1 VKAAFL
7 FSVTLLGTAAALPA
21 EAPRPGAEVGA
32 PDDDPT
38 ALTFESRIRP
48 LLKTH
53 CFHCHGE
60 NPDGKLKAKLDVR
73 LRRFLIHGGRSGPAI
88 VPGKRN
94 ESLLYQNL
102 AKGDMPPEDVSKRP
116 TPQEIELI
124 GRWIDQGALTARE
137 EPESVPT
144 GPTPEELAFWSF
156 KPIRRV
162 EPPSTSS
169 DRARTP
175 IDRFLLDALARKGLG
190 FSPEAGKI
198 TLLRRATMDLT
209 GLPPRPDEVAAFLAD
224 EAPDAYERL
233 IDRLLASPAYG
244 ERWGR
249 HWLDVAGYADSE
261 GYDERDAE
269 RKWSWRYRD
278 YVIRSFNA
286 DKPFDRFIQEQIA
299 GDELIAPP
307 YRNLSPEQIEL
318 LVATGFLRMGPDG
331 TGSPNADQV
340 AARNQVIG
348 DAIKI
353 VSTGLLGL
361 TVGCAQCHNHR
372 YDPISQVDYYR
383 MRAVFEPAYGGADW
397 RTPGQRLVSLATD
410 ADRTK
415 AAQIEAEAVAID
427 REHGK
432 KQAEFIEATVEKELA
447 KIPDEYREA
456 LRWVHDTPAKERSE
470 LQKKLLKEYPSV
482 NVTEHSLYLY
492 NQKAADELKKI
503 ADRAAAQRA
512 TKPAEEFLH
521 VLTEVPGKLPET
533 RLFHRGDPNQPK
545 EAVEPGT
552 LTVLG
557 AAPIAPRDATKAT
570 SGRRLAFARWLSD
583 GKHPLTARVIV
594 NRAWMHHF
602 GRGIVNTPGDF
613 GALGERPS
621 HPELLDW
628 LADEFM
634 RNGWRLKPIHRMIL
648 TSSAYRQSSRRDP
661 RGEAADP
668 ENRILWRMNLLRLE
682 AESIRDSMLAVSG
695 SLNIKMFG
703 PPVPVMAD
711 EVGQIVVGKENLDGE
726 GKLDKVIPLNGEE
739 FRRSLYVQVRR
750 SRLLS
755 MLECFD
761 IPVMEPNCEARSFST
776 VAPQALLLMNNT
788 FVLAQSEQFAKRV
801 RREAGDDAAAQV
813 ETAWKLAFSRVPTPQ
828 EAKDGA
834 AFLSKMSSDKKNA
847 ALTRFCQA
855 LLSSNEFLY
864 VD

>member
-1 VKAAFL
+1 L
-7 FSVTLLGTAAALPA
+7 TLLGTAAALPA
-21 EAPRPGAEVGA
+21 EAPSPGAKEG
-32 PDDDPT
+32 DDEQT
-38 ALTFESRIRP
+38 ALTFEARIRP

-60 NPDGKLKAKLDVR
+60 NPDGKQKAKLDVR
-73 LRRFLIHGGRSGPAI
+73 LRRFLIKGGRSGPAI
-88 VPGKRN
+88 VPGKRD

-102 AKGDMPPEDVSKRP
+102 VKGEMPPEDVSKRP
-116 TPQEIELI
+116 TKQEIELI

-137 EPESVPT
+137 EPEAVSA

-156 KPIRRV
+156 KPIRRS
-162 EPPSTSS
+162 EPPNLV
-169 DRARTP
+169 ARTP
-175 IDRFLLDALARKGLG
+175 IDRFLLAALKAKGLAY
-190 FSPEAGKI
+190 SPEADKI
-198 TLLRRATMDLT
+198 TLIRRAATDLT
-209 GLPPRPDEVAAFLAD
+209 GLPPRPDDVAAFLAD
-224 EAPDAYERL
+224 DAPDAYERL
-233 IDRLLASPAYG
+233 VDRLLASPAYG

-269 RKWSWRYRD
+269 RKWAWRYRD

-299 GDELIAPP
+299 GDELAAPP
-307 YRNLSPEQIEL
+307 YGNLQPEQVEL

-331 TGSPNADQV
+331 TGSPNAEQIV
-340 AARNQVIG
+340 ARNQVVG

-372 YDPISQVDYYR
+372 YDPISQLDYYR

-397 RTPGQRLVSLATD
+397 RTPLQRLVSLASD
-410 ADRTK
+410 ADRKKSAEIETQ
-415 AAQIEAEAVAID
+415 AAAVD
-427 REHGK
+427 REREE
-432 KQAEFIEATVEKELA
+432 KQAQFIEATVEKELA

-456 LRWVHDTPAKERSE
+456 LRWVHDTPAEQRSE
-470 LQKKLLKEYPSV
+470 LQKTLLKEFPSV
-482 NVTEHSLYLY
+482 NVTSHSLYLY
-492 NQKAADELKKI
+492 NPKAADELKKI
-503 ADRAAAQRA
+503 ADRAAEIRA
-512 TKPAEEFLH
+512 KKPAEEFLH
-521 VLTEVPGKLPET
+521 ALTEVPGKLPET

-557 AAPIAPRDATKAT
+557 AAPIAPRDATRAT
-570 SGRRLAFARWLSD
+570 SGRRLAFARWLTD
-583 GKHPLTARVIV
+583 GKHPLTARVLV

-602 GRGIVNTPGDF
+602 GRGIVGTPGDF

-648 TSSAYRQSSRRDP
+648 TSSAYRQSSKREP
-661 RGEAADP
+661 RGEAVDP
-668 ENRILWRMNLLRLE
+668 ENRLLWRMNIHRLE

-695 SLNIKMFG
+695 SLNLRMFG
-703 PPVPVMAD
+703 PPVPVMSD
-711 EVGQIVVGKENLDGE
+711 EVGQIVVGLENRDDE
-726 GKLDKVIPLNGEE
+726 GKYRAPTSLNGEE

-750 SRLLS
+750 SKLLS

-801 RREAGDDAAAQV
+801 RREAGEDAAAQV
-813 ETAWKLAFSRVPTPQ
+813 EVAWKLAFSRPPTPR

-834 AFLSKMSSDKKNA
+834 AFLSKMSSDKKGA

>member
-1 VKAAFL
+1 
-7 FSVTLLGTAAALPA
+7 VTLLGTAVAT
-21 EAPRPGAEVGA
+21 
-32 PDDDPT
+32 PDDDPST
-38 ALTFESRIRP
+38 LTFEARIRP

-60 NPDGKLKAKLDVR
+60 NPNGKQKANLDVR
-73 LRRFLIHGGRSGPAI
+73 LRRFLIKGGRSGPAV
-88 VPGKRN
+88 VPGKRD
-94 ESLLYQNL
+94 ESLLYRNL
-102 AKGDMPPEDVSKRP
+102 AKGEMPPEDVSKRP
-116 TPQEIELI
+116 TKQEIEVI

-137 EPESVPT
+137 EPETVVA

-156 KPIRRV
+156 KPIRRS
-162 EPPSTSS
+162 EPPQVGGE
-169 DRARTP
+169 RARTP
-175 IDRFLLDALARKGLG
+175 IDRFLLGALSRTGLG
-190 FSPEAGKI
+190 FSAEADKI
-198 TLLRRATMDLT
+198 TLIRRATVDLS

-224 EAPDAYERL
+224 DSPDAYERL
-233 IDRLLASPAYG
+233 VDRLLASPAYG

-269 RKWSWRYRD
+269 RKWAWRYRD

-299 GDELIAPP
+299 GDELIPPP
-307 YRNLSPEQIEL
+307 YSNLKPEQIEIL
-318 LVATGFLRMGPDG
+318 IATGFLRMGPDG
-331 TGSPNADQV
+331 TGSPNAEQV
-340 AARNQVIG
+340 VARNQVVG
-348 DAIKI
+348 DTIKI

-372 YDPISQVDYYR
+372 YDPISQLDYYR
-383 MRAVFEPAYGGADW
+383 IRAVFEPAYGGAEW
-397 RTPGQRLVSLATD
+397 RTPVQRLVSLMSD
-410 ADRTK
+410 ADRK
-415 AAQIEAEAVAID
+415 KSADIEVEAAAVD
-427 REHGK
+427 REREK
-432 KQAEFIEATVEKELA
+432 KQAEFIEAAVEKELA
-447 KIPDEYREA
+447 KVPDEYREA
-456 LRWVHDTPAKERSE
+456 LRWAHDTPAKELSP
-470 LQKKLLKEYPSV
+470 LQGQLLKEYPSV
-482 NVTEHSLYLY
+482 NVTDHSLYLY
-492 NQKAADELKKI
+492 NQKAADDLKKI
-503 ADRAAAQRA
+503 AGRAAAIRA
-512 TKPAEEFLH
+512 TKPAEEYLH

-552 LTVLG
+552 LAVLG
-557 AAPIAPRDATKAT
+557 SAPIAPSDPSRAT
-570 SGRRLAFARWLSD
+570 SGRRLAFARWLTD
-583 GKHPLTARVIV
+583 GRHPLTARVIV
-594 NRAWMHHF
+594 NRTWMHHF
-602 GRGIVNTPGDF
+602 GRGIVSSPGDF
-613 GALGERPS
+613 GALGDRPS

-634 RNGWRLKPIHRMIL
+634 KNGWRLKPIHKLIL
-648 TSSAYRQSSRRDP
+648 TSTAYRQVSKRKP

-668 ENRILWRMNLLRLE
+668 DNRLLWRMNIHRLE
-682 AESIRDSMLAVSG
+682 AESIRDSMLTVSG
-695 SLNIKMFG
+695 SLNVKMFG

-711 EVGQIVVGKENLDGE
+711 DVGQIVVGLENRDDE
-726 GKLDKVIPLNGEE
+726 GKYRAPTPLNGEE

-750 SRLLS
+750 SKLLS

-788 FVLAQSEQFAKRV
+788 FVLAQAEQFAKRV

-813 ETAWKLAFSRVPTPQ
+813 ELAWKLAFSRAPTPL

-834 AFLSKMSSDKKNA
+834 AFLSKMSADKKSA

>member
-1 VKAAFL
+1 VKAALL
-7 FSVTLLGTAAALPA
+7 FSVTLLGTAAA
-21 EAPRPGAEVGA
+21 APE
-32 PDDDPT
+32 DDPS
-38 ALTFESRIRP
+38 AVTFEARIRP
-48 LLKTH
+48 ILKTH

-60 NPDGKLKAKLDVR
+60 NPDGKQKAKLDVR
-73 LRRFLIHGGRSGPAI
+73 LRRLLIKGGRSGPAI
-88 VPGKRN
+88 VPGKRD
-94 ESLLYQNL
+94 ESLLFQNL
-102 AKGDMPPEDVSKRP
+102 AKGEMPPEDVSKRP
-116 TPQEIELI
+116 TKQEIELI

-137 EPESVPT
+137 EPESIPA
-144 GPTPEELAFWSF
+144 GPTPEELAFWCF
-156 KPIRRV
+156 KPIRRT
-162 EPPSTSS
+162 EPPSLE
-169 DRARTP
+169 AATP
-175 IDRFLLDALARKGLG
+175 IDRFLLAALKAKGLA
-190 FSPEAGKI
+190 FSPEADKI
-198 TLLRRATMDLT
+198 TLIRRATMDLT
-209 GLPPRPDEVAAFLAD
+209 GLPPRPEEVSAFLAD

-233 IDRLLASPAYG
+233 VERLLASPAYG

-269 RKWSWRYRD
+269 RKWAWRYRD

-286 DKPFDRFIQEQIA
+286 DKPFDRFIREQIA
-299 GDELIAPP
+299 GDELIDPP
-307 YRNLSPEQIEL
+307 YRNLTPERIEL

-331 TGSPNADQV
+331 TGSPNADQPV
-340 AARNQVIG
+340 ARNQVVG

-372 YDPISQVDYYR
+372 YDPISQLDYYR
-383 MRAVFEPAYGGADW
+383 MRAVFEPAYGGAEW
-397 RTPGQRLVSLATD
+397 RTPAQRLVSLTTD
-410 ADRTK
+410 ADRKK
-415 AAQIEAEAVAID
+415 AAQIEAEAAEID
-427 REHGK
+427 REHEK
-432 KQAEFIEATVEKELA
+432 KQAEAIAATAEKELA
-447 KIPDEYREA
+447 KVPEEYREA
-456 LRWVHDTPAKERSE
+456 LRWVHDTPAKDRSE
-470 LQKKLLKEYPSV
+470 LQKQLLKEHPSV
-482 NVTEHSLYLY
+482 NVTASSLYLY
-492 NQKAADELKKI
+492 DQKAADALKKI
-503 ADRAAAQRA
+503 ADRAAERRA
-512 TKPAEEFLH
+512 AKPAEEFLH

-545 EAVEPGT
+545 EAVDPGT
-552 LTVLG
+552 LTALG
-557 AAPIAPRDATKAT
+557 GAPIAPRDAAKAT
-570 SGRRLAFARWLSD
+570 SGRRLAFARWLTD

-613 GALGERPS
+613 GALGDRPS

-648 TSSAYRQSSRRDP
+648 TSTAYRQSSRREP
-661 RGEAADP
+661 KGEAADP
-668 ENRILWRMNLLRLE
+668 ENRLLWRMNIRRLE
-682 AESIRDSMLAVSG
+682 AESIRDAMLAVSG
-695 SLNIKMFG
+695 NLNVKMFG

-726 GKLDKVIPLNGEE
+726 GKVDKIIPLNGEE
-739 FRRSLYVQVRR
+739 FRRSIYVQVRR
-750 SRLLS
+750 SRILS

-776 VAPQALLLMNNT
+776 VAPQSLLLMNNT
-788 FVLAQSEQFAKRV
+788 FVLAQSEQFARRV

-813 ETAWKLAFSRVPTPQ
+813 DVAWRLAFGRTPTAR

-834 AFLSKMSSDKKNA
+834 AFLSRMSSDKKGA